1 MDPVLV
7 TPVLLVAVAVRAESV
22 VRVLEPLVATV
33 VKVWCRPLPVRLS
46 CMAAAVA
53 VASTVIQVRVQHLRV
68 GLVVAVL
75 VARLMRL
82 AWVDRA
88 PTVLEAAAEA
98 VRTPTMGPTRYLVAT
113 VAMVL

>member
-33 VKVWCRPLPVRLS
+33 VKVWSHQLPVRLS
-46 CMAAAVA
+46 RMAAAA
-53 VASTVIQVRVQHLRV
+53 AAASTAIQARVQHLRV
-68 GLVVAVL
+68 GLVAAVL

-82 AWVDRA
+82 ARADRA
-88 PTVLEAAAEA
+88 PTVLVVAAAA
-98 VRTPTMGPTRYLVAT
+98 VRTPTMGPPQYLAVT
-113 VAMVL
+113 VAMVS